1 MKVLC
6 IGESSYNLS
15 VNSTYFP
22 VENSV
27 NNFENRVESTGGL
40 ISNVAYFLGKSNIDV
55 YMATMVGNDDYGVK
69 IKKDLEE
76 ARVKCD
82 FIETSY
88 QDKTNI
94 RINLYNTQNGT
105 NTLYYLNNRLSL
117 KKYAYNI
124 IPEIYVLDGT
134 EYSASLAALE
144 KFRDSKSIL
153 VIKDATKE
161 NVDLAKY
168 AKTIIFSKEAAE
180 KLMNMSIN
188 YNDGNSIVNIYNAL
202 KANYPNSEI
211 ILNVAMYGV
220 VYTLGNEIKIIP
232 AINSI
237 DRVDLNCETE
247 AFVSGYVYGL
257 ASNFD
262 IENSIMYGLISSA
275 LTVSRVGMRDSMAK
289 LDEIVNYYNQKFNI
303 QVNPVQPTQ
312 NIQPEGLQVN
322 DNTQNPQA

>member
-6 IGESSYNLS
+6 IGESSYDIL
-15 VNSTYFP
+15 VNTTYFP

-27 NNFENRVESTGGL
+27 NKFENRIESTGGL
-40 ISNVAYFLGKSNIDV
+40 IPNIAYFLGRSNIDV

-69 IKKDLEE
+69 IKKDLEA

-82 FIETSY
+82 FIETSF

-94 RINLYNTQNGT
+94 KVNLYNSTNRT
-105 NTLYYLNNRLSL
+105 NTLYDLNNKLSL

-124 IPEIYVLDGT
+124 IPEVYVLDGT

-144 KFRDSKSIL
+144 KFRESKSIL
-153 VIKDATKE
+153 IIKEATKE
-161 NVDLAKY
+161 NVDLSKY
-168 AKTIIFSKEAAE
+168 SKTIVFSKEAAE

-188 YNDGNSIVNIYNAL
+188 YNDGNSVVNIYNAL
-202 KANYPNSEI
+202 KTSYPNSEI

-237 DRVDLNCETE
+237 DRVDLNCEME

-262 IENSIMYGLISSA
+262 IENSIVYGLIASA
-275 LTVSRVGMRDSMAK
+275 LTVSRVGMRESMPK
-289 LDEIVNYYNQKFNI
+289 LDEIVTYYNQKFN
-303 QVNPVQPTQ
+303 VQSSE
-312 NIQPEGLQVN
+312 QPAVAKQPGSVQIN
-322 DNTQNPQA
+322 DNPQNPQA